1 VRGGGQGESRR
12 RPPSKINAEGLER
25 VGDAYVNDAYGESD
39 ITLNVAVQGG
49 DGEINLQVV

>member
-1 VRGGGQGESRR
+1 VIASRDDEALFR
-12 RPPSKINAEGLER
+12 R